1 MGASAYVGR
10 VGGLA
15 VALGVGIAVV
25 SGGTGVAWAEE
36 SSTSDTTSNDTSQD
50 ESKDTAK
57 DTAKDTSKDAAK
69 DAAKDAPTAADDEA
83 PATGVKKKKS
93 SWPSRPARRS
103 GVLKTLDAIGVQ
115 LSPKVSGKK
124 AGEDAERA
132 EGSDLVDVDD
142 EGIEEVTGDPAT
154 PAGGGGP
161 VAEAPREPSSASIRP
176 RTSARDAR
184 APKIQVEI
192 ARPTASARAV
202 VVDKVASGPEL
213 ETKALT
219 AVSETRSVATAVTTA
234 VTSVASASAQVASA
248 LAAAPTAAVPA
259 PAPATR
265 IVNRL
270 LAAFGLGSLSNLPA
284 APTSP
289 WALGALMAVAARR
302 ETEQVTSTAA
312 VTSKTAAVTTAA
324 TSLTTAATTSTAL
337 VATPDPATSNVVTPV
352 PVSANTD
359 FITAVTGR
367 NSFNKTYDRFG
378 IGGTDLGIMWDNG
391 IRDNPLTPVNEHQ
404 VLVAFGDTF
413 YGDNP
418 VRQTGWRM
426 NTLFRS
432 YDNTLSNGMYVQDG
446 IIHDPGTYS
455 GSPMSVDRYSREII
469 GKYGYAVGPEVT
481 IIPTAAISV
490 PGAGVNGATRQYINF
505 MSVRSWDTPGR
516 WTTNYSA
523 IAYSDDNGQNWRTV
537 PVSSVRPAAWGRST
551 QPFVAGNE
559 NFQQFAYVKG
569 AVVDAN
575 GVPVTD
581 PVTGE
586 PKTDGFV
593 YAFGT
598 PAGRGGTAYLS
609 RVNEKEI
616 LDQTKYQYWNGS
628 SWVNNNP
635 AAAKPILPGTTTTS
649 WFGLVKNTTYPT
661 VGEMSV
667 QYNAYE
673 KKYVML
679 YTDQNNNVVMRKA
692 DRPEGVWSAPTTL
705 VTSSKM
711 PGLYAPMIHPWSST
725 ANVSASDQQ
734 YLYWNIST
742 WDDYQVKTMRTDLSK
757 V

>member
-1 MGASAYVGR
+1 
-10 VGGLA
+10 

-25 SGGTGVAWAEE
+25 SGGAGVALAEE
-36 SSTSDTTSNDTSQD
+36 TSTSDNTSQD
-50 ESKDTAK
+50 S
-57 DTAKDTSKDAAK
+57 SKDATKDSTK
-69 DAAKDAPTAADDEA
+69 DATKDASEDVSKDASTPADDET
-83 PATGVKKKKS
+83 PKSVVGKKKS
-93 SWPSRPARRS
+93 QSWQSRLEKRLER
-103 GVLKTLDAIGVQ
+103 LKTAGADARSRWNVGGETSVEDRVKTDARDLDATEAAGVITGEPTQ
-115 LSPKVSGKK
+115 PAAVEGEVKAPPALSS
-124 AGEDAERA
+124 
-132 EGSDLVDVDD
+132 
-142 EGIEEVTGDPAT
+142 
-154 PAGGGGP
+154 
-161 VAEAPREPSSASIRP
+161 SSARSRA
-176 RTSARDAR
+176 SARDDR
-184 APKIQVEI
+184 NTRIQVEA
-192 ARPTASARAV
+192 ARPRVTTRAV
-202 VVDKVASGPEL
+202 VVDKITTGPQP
-213 ETKALT
+213 ETKTLA
-219 AVSETRSVATAVTTA
+219 AVTETRSVTTAVTTA
-234 VTSVASASAQVASA
+234 VSSVTSAGGQVASA
-248 LAAAPTAAVPA
+248 LTAAAPTAVPA

-265 IVNRL
+265 VVNRV
-270 LAAFGLGSLSNLPA
+270 LAALGLGTLSNMPA

-302 ETEQVTSTAA
+302 ETEQAASTAA
-312 VTSKTAAVTTAA
+312 VSTTARATVTTAA
-324 TSLTTAATTSTAL
+324 TTTTAL

-367 NSFNKTYDRFG
+367 NSFNRTYDRFG

-404 VLVAFGDTF
+404 VLIAFGDTF

-432 YDNTLSNGMYVQDG
+432 YDTTLSNGMYVHDG

-455 GSPMSVDRYSREII
+455 GSPMSVNNYSREII

-537 PVSSVRPAAWGRST
+537 PASSVRPAAWGRST
-551 QPFVAGNE
+551 LPFVSGNQ

-569 AVVDAN
+569 AVVDAT
-575 GVPVTD
+575 GAPVTD
-581 PVTGE
+581 QVTGE
-586 PKTDGFV
+586 PKTDGYV

-609 RVNEKEI
+609 RVNEKDL

-692 DRPEGVWSAPTTL
+692 DRPEGPWTAPTTL
-705 VTSSKM
+705 VTSAKM

-725 ANVSASDQQ
+725 ANVSTSDQQ

>member
-25 SGGTGVAWAEE
+25 SGGAGVALAEE
-36 SSTSDTTSNDTSQD
+36 TSTSDNTSQD
-50 ESKDTAK
+50 SSTDT
-57 DTAKDTSKDAAK
+57 TKDAAK
-69 DAAKDAPTAADDEA
+69 DESADDST
-83 PATGVKKKKS
+83 PADDKTPEPVVKKKKS
-93 SWPSRPARRS
+93 PSWQSRLEKRLER
-103 GVLKTLDAIGVQ
+103 LKTAGADARSRWNVGGETSVEDGV
-115 LSPKVSGKK
+115 KT
-124 AGEDAERA
+124 D
-132 EGSDLVDVDD
+132 
-142 EGIEEVTGDPAT
+142 
-154 PAGGGGP
+154 AGGPDATEAAGVGTGGP
-161 VAEAPREPSSASIRP
+161 TQPAVVKGEVKAPLALSSSSARSRA
-176 RTSARDAR
+176 SARDDRITRIEVQA
-184 APKIQVEI
+184 
-192 ARPTASARAV
+192 ARPRVTTRAV
-202 VVDKVASGPEL
+202 VVDKTPTGPQP
-213 ETKALT
+213 ETKTLA
-219 AVSETRSVATAVTTA
+219 AVTETRSITTAVTTA
-234 VTSVASASAQVASA
+234 VSSVTAAGGQVASA
-248 LAAAPTAAVPA
+248 LAAAPTAVPA

-265 IVNRL
+265 IVNRV
-270 LAAFGLGSLSNLPA
+270 LAALGLGTLSNVPV

-302 ETEQVTSTAA
+302 ETEQVASTAA
-312 VTSKTAAVTTAA
+312 VSTTARAAVTTAA
-324 TSLTTAATTSTAL
+324 TTTAAL
-337 VATPDPATSNVVTPV
+337 VATPDPATDYQVTPV
-352 PVSANTD
+352 PVSGNTD
-359 FITAVTGR
+359 YITAVTGR
-367 NSFNKTYDRFG
+367 NSLNQTFDRFG
-378 IGGTDLGIMWDNG
+378 IGGTDVGVMWDNG

-404 VLVAFGDTF
+404 VLIAFGDTF
-413 YGDNP
+413 FGDNP

-432 YDNTLSNGMYVQDG
+432 YDSTLSNGMYVRDG

-455 GSPMSVDRYSREII
+455 GSPMSVNNYSREII

-537 PVSSVRPAAWGRST
+537 PASSVRPAAVGRST
-551 QPFVAGNE
+551 RPFISGNQ

-569 AVVDAN
+569 AVVDAT
-575 GVPVTD
+575 GAPVTD

-586 PKTDGFV
+586 PKTDGYV

-609 RVNEKEI
+609 RVNEREI

-628 SWVNNNP
+628 TWVNNNP

-679 YTDQNNNVVMRKA
+679 YADQNNNVVIRKA
-692 DRPEGVWSAPTTL
+692 DRPEGPWTAPTTL

-725 ANVSASDQQ
+725 ANVSSSDQQ

>member
-25 SGGTGVAWAEE
+25 SGGTGVALAEE
-36 SSTSDTTSNDTSQD
+36 TSTSDNTSQD
-50 ESKDTAK
+50 ASKDTSEDATK
-57 DTAKDTSKDAAK
+57 DASEDVSKDAST
-69 DAAKDAPTAADDEA
+69 PADDKT
-83 PATGVKKKKS
+83 PKPVVKKKKS
-93 SWPSRPARRS
+93 PSWQSRPERR
-103 GVLKTLDAIGVQ
+103 LDRLRTASDLDDTEAV
-115 LSPKVSGKK
+115 
-124 AGEDAERA
+124 DAEA
-132 EGSDLVDVDD
+132 GAPTDSTVVDG
-142 EGIEEVTGDPAT
+142 EAPA
-154 PAGGGGP
+154 A
-161 VAEAPREPSSASIRP
+161 APRELSSSSVRSRA
-176 RTSARDAR
+176 SARDAR
-184 APKIQVEI
+184 IIKTEVEA
-192 ARPTASARAV
+192 ARPKVTTRAA
-202 VVDKVASGPEL
+202 VVDKIATRAQP
-213 ETKALT
+213 ETKALA
-219 AVSETRSVATAVTTA
+219 AVNETRSVTTAVTTA
-234 VTSVASASAQVASA
+234 VSSMTSAGGQVASA
-248 LAAAPTAAVPA
+248 LAAAPTPV
-259 PAPATR
+259 PATR
-265 IVNRL
+265 IVNGV
-270 LAAFGLGSLSNLPA
+270 LAALGLGTLSNAPVV
-284 APTSP
+284 PTSP

-302 ETEQVTSTAA
+302 ETEQVARTAA
-312 VTSKTAAVTTAA
+312 VSTTAGAAVTTAA
-324 TSLTTAATTSTAL
+324 TTTTAL
-337 VATPDPATSNVVTPV
+337 VATPDPATDYQVTPV
-352 PVSANTD
+352 PVSGNTD
-359 FITAVTGR
+359 YITAVTGR
-367 NSFNKTYDRFG
+367 NGLNQTFDRFG
-378 IGGTDLGIMWDNG
+378 IGGTDVGVMWDNG

-404 VLVAFGDTF
+404 VLIAFGDTF
-413 YGDNP
+413 FGDNP

-432 YDNTLSNGMYVQDG
+432 YDSTLSNGMYVRDG

-455 GSPMSVDRYSREII
+455 GSPMSVNNYSREII

-490 PGAGVNGATRQYINF
+490 PGAGVGGATRQYINF

-537 PVSSVRPAAWGRST
+537 PASSVRPAAVGRST
-551 QPFVAGNE
+551 RPFISGNQ

-581 PVTGE
+581 AVTGQ
-586 PKTDGFV
+586 PKTDGYV

-609 RVNEKEI
+609 RVKEMEI

-628 SWVNNNP
+628 TWVNNNP

-649 WFGLVKNTTYPT
+649 WFGLRKTTTYPT

-679 YTDQNNNVVMRKA
+679 YADQNNNVVIRKA
-692 DRPEGVWSAPTTL
+692 DRPEGPWTAPTTL
-705 VTSSKM
+705 VTSAKM

-725 ANVSASDQQ
+725 DNVSSSDQQ

>member
-36 SSTSDTTSNDTSQD
+36 TTTSDNTSQD
-50 ESKDTAK
+50 ASTDTSKDASG
-57 DTAKDTSKDAAK
+57 DASKDTSKDASTPA
-69 DAAKDAPTAADDEA
+69 DDDAPK
-83 PATGVKKKKS
+83 PVVKKKKS
-93 SWPSRPARRS
+93 LSWQYRSPRRLERP
-103 GVLKTLDAIGVQ
+103 KTANDLDDTEAV
-115 LSPKVSGKK
+115 
-124 AGEDAERA
+124 DAEA
-132 EGSDLVDVDD
+132 GAPTDPTVVD
-142 EGIEEVTGDPAT
+142 GKAPA
-154 PAGGGGP
+154 A
-161 VAEAPREPSSASIRP
+161 APRELSSSSVRSRA
-176 RTSARDAR
+176 SARDSR
-184 APKIQVEI
+184 VIKTEVE
-192 ARPTASARAV
+192 AVRPRVTTRAV
-202 VVDKVASGPEL
+202 VDKIAAGPEPDSKPL
-213 ETKALT
+213 A
-219 AVSETRSVATAVTTA
+219 AVNETRSVATAVTSA
-234 VTSVASASAQVASA
+234 VSSVTSAGEQTVSA
-248 LAAAPTAAVPA
+248 LAAAAPAPVPA

-270 LAAFGLGSLSNLPA
+270 LAALGLGSLSNVPV

-302 ETEQVTSTAA
+302 ETEQVASTAA
-312 VTSKTAAVTTAA
+312 VSATAGTAVTTAA
-324 TSLTTAATTSTAL
+324 TTPTAL

-359 FITAVTGR
+359 LITAVTGR
-367 NSFNKTYDRFG
+367 TSFNKTYDRFG

-404 VLVAFGDTF
+404 VLIAFGDTF

-418 VRQTGWRM
+418 VRTTGWRM

-432 YDNTLSNGMYVQDG
+432 YDTTLSNGMYVHDG

-537 PVSSVRPAAWGRST
+537 PVSSVRPAAVGRST
-551 QPFVAGNE
+551 RPFVSGNQ

-609 RVNEKEI
+609 RVSEKDL

-628 SWVNNNP
+628 TWVNNNP

-679 YTDQNNNVVMRKA
+679 YADQNNNVVIRKA
-692 DRPEGVWSAPTTL
+692 DRPEGPWTAPTTL

-725 ANVSASDQQ
+725 GNVSASDQQ